1 MTEEEKREIENMLN
15 KYSRRQAYAEEE
27 LDEDMRCLYESKIND
42 IFEIIKIMGHEVK
55 CAGMVKLPNKEYKYF
70 LCPNCKQMVRVP
82 RGKGNIEIKCPKCQH
97 KFDRKS

>member
-1 MTEEEKREIENMLN
+1 MTEEQKREIENMLN
-15 KYSRRQAYAEEE
+15 KYSRHKAFAEEE

-70 LCPNCKQMVRVP
+70 SYS
-82 RGKGNIEIKCPKCQH
+82 II
-97 KFDRKS
+97 